1 MSKLKKGDYVQFF
14 DPNEKPCLPG
24 QNGIFLITQVY
35 DPDFMEKMAGFDCE
49 IRHIELNL
57 ILITQFSKLRKLETS
72 TVKVLYE

>member
-1 MSKLKKGDYVQFF
+1 
-14 DPNEKPCLPG
+14 
-24 QNGIFLITQVY
+24 
-35 DPDFMEKMAGFDCE
+35 MEKMAGFDCE